1 MNSQTAATGVTTASA
16 VTLDNSLVLLL
27 ACGAGLGVASL
38 YYNQPML
45 KTLADEFRVGPTAIG
60 RVPTL
65 TQLGYAAGILLLSP
79 IGDRIDRRKVILGK
93 MFLLG
98 VGLLAIA
105 AAQSLVQLGALSV
118 VVGLTASLAQD
129 CVPAAAVLA
138 PQASRGKTV
147 GSVMTGLLLGI
158 LLSRVVSGY
167 VTERF
172 GWRTMFVLAALAIG
186 LLYLVTVR
194 RLPKFAPT
202 TDLAYSALLGSLFTL
217 WRRHAGLR
225 RAAFAQLLL
234 SAAFSAFWS
243 TLAIMLA
250 QPPFS
255 YGSSIA
261 GAFGLAGAAGA
272 LIAPIAGG
280 IADRKGPELV
290 ARVGALLVFASFAAF
305 AVAPESLGLLVAGT
319 LVFDLGMQASV
330 ISHQSIIYGLEP
342 SARSRLNAIFIGAMF
357 IGMAS
362 GSSLGSLALTVAGWR
377 GVSLFAASAALA
389 ALMVRLWPAKQLSI
403 ARGPNGT

>member
-93 MFLLG
+93 MLLLG

-147 GSVMTGLLLGI
+147 GSVMTGLLL
-158 LLSRVVSGY
+158 SSHRSSGRM
-167 VTERF
+167 RF
-172 GWRTMFVLAALAIG
+172 MF
-186 LLYLVTVR
+186 
-194 RLPKFAPT
+194 
-202 TDLAYSALLGSLFTL
+202 D
-217 WRRHAGLR
+217 AG
-225 RAAFAQLLL
+225 
-234 SAAFSAFWS
+234 
-243 TLAIMLA
+243 
-250 QPPFS
+250 
-255 YGSSIA
+255 
-261 GAFGLAGAAGA
+261 
-272 LIAPIAGG
+272 
-280 IADRKGPELV
+280 
-290 ARVGALLVFASFAAF
+290 
-305 AVAPESLGLLVAGT
+305 
-319 LVFDLGMQASV
+319 
-330 ISHQSIIYGLEP
+330 
-342 SARSRLNAIFIGAMF
+342 SARKMR
-357 IGMAS
+357 
-362 GSSLGSLALTVAGWR
+362 VA
-377 GVSLFAASAALA
+377 
-389 ALMVRLWPAKQLSI
+389 
-403 ARGPNGT
+403 